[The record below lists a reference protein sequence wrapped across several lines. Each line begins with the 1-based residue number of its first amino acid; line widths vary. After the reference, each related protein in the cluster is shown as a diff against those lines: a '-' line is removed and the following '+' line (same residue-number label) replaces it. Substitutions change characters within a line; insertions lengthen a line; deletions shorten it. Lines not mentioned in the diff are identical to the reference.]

1 MRLYPGIW
9 VGISISL
16 LGGLL
21 LGVNTDVRVLMGSY
35 DTLTRG

>member
-1 MRLYPGIW
+1 MGEYPGFSVDIW
-9 VGISISL
+9 IFL